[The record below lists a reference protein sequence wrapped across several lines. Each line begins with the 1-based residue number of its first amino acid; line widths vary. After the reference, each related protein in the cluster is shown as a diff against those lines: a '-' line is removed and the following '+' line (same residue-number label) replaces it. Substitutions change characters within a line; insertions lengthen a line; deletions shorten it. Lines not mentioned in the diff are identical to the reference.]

1 MDNYLIHNLTLTA
14 MRIIGLGVL
23 AFVIWSVFSAWIFN
37 DKLLPVF
44 RKKTPL
50 ATAPDIETRVAD
62 SLAQLKASMPKDLLI
77 YFSFDRSKLKAD
89 PQLGGSIAP
98 FRAWLDK
105 YPGSKLLITG
115 HTDLVGTPEYNMKL
129 GLERAQIVA
138 GYIQNLGINGSRI
151 QVESRGE
158 TQPIAGYITEE
169 NRAKNR
175 RTEITIK
182 MQ

>member
-1 MDNYLIHNLTLTA
+1 
-14 MRIIGLGVL
+14 MRIIISGVL

-44 RKKTPL
+44 REKTPL
-50 ATAPDIETRVAD
+50 VTAPDIENRVAD

-77 YFSFDRSKLKAD
+77 YFDFDRSKLKTD
-89 PQLGGSIAP
+89 PLPGSSIAP
-98 FRAWLDK
+98 FRAWLEK
-105 YPGSKLLITG
+105 YPDSKLLITG
-115 HTDLVGTPEYNMKL
+115 HTDLIGTHEYNMQL
-129 GLERAQIVA
+129 GMERAQIVA
-138 GYIQNLGINGSRI
+138 EHMLALGINRNRI
-151 QVESRGE
+151 LVESKGE
-158 TQPIAGYITEE
+158 TQPIAGHITEE

>member
-1 MDNYLIHNLTLTA
+1 

-44 RKKTPL
+44 GKK
-50 ATAPDIETRVAD
+50 APFVTVPDNETRVAD
-62 SLAQLKASMPKDLLI
+62 SLAQLKASMPKDLMI
-77 YFSFDRSKLKAD
+77 YFDFDRTKLKTD
-89 PQLGGSIAP
+89 PQLGITMAP
-98 FRAWLDK
+98 FKAWLDK
-105 YPGSKLLITG
+105 YPGSKLLVMG
-115 HTDLVGTPEYNMKL
+115 HTDMVGTHEYNMQL
-129 GLERAQIVA
+129 GMERAQIVA
-138 GYIQNLGINGSRI
+138 RHIQTLGINSSRI
-151 QVESRGE
+151 LVESGGE
-158 TQPIAGYITEE
+158 TRPIAGYITEE

>member
-1 MDNYLIHNLTLTA
+1 

-44 RKKTPL
+44 RNRTPL
-50 ATAPDIETRVAD
+50 VTAPDNETRVAD
-62 SLAQLKASMPKDLLI
+62 SLALLKASMPKELLI
-77 YFSFDRSKLKAD
+77 YFDFDRSKMKGDL
-89 PQLGGSIAP
+89 QLGSILAP

-115 HTDLVGTPEYNMKL
+115 HTDMVGTNEYNLQL
-129 GLERAQIVA
+129 GLERAKIVA

-158 TQPIAGYITEE
+158 TRPIAGYITEE

>member
-1 MDNYLIHNLTLTA
+1 

-44 RKKTPL
+44 RNRTPL
-50 ATAPDIETRVAD
+50 VTAPDNETRVAD
-62 SLAQLKASMPKDLLI
+62 SLAQLKASMPKELLI
-77 YFSFDRSKLKAD
+77 YFDFDRSKMKGDL
-89 PQLGGSIAP
+89 QLGSILAP

-115 HTDLVGTPEYNMKL
+115 HTDMVGTNEYNLQL
-129 GLERAQIVA
+129 GLERAKIVA

-151 QVESRGE
+151 LVESRGE
-158 TQPIAGYITEE
+158 IQPLAGYITEE

>member
-1 MDNYLIHNLTLTA
+1 

-44 RKKTPL
+44 REKRPFV
-50 ATAPDIETRVAD
+50 TAPDNETRMAD

-77 YFSFDRSKLKAD
+77 YFDFDRTKLKAD
-89 PQLGGSIAP
+89 PQLGTSIAP
-98 FRAWLDK
+98 FKSWLDK
-105 YPGSKLLITG
+105 YPGSKLVITG
-115 HTDLVGTPEYNMKL
+115 HTDLVGTPEYNMQL
-129 GLERAQIVA
+129 GLERARIIA
-138 GYIQNLGINGSRI
+138 GYLQTLGINGSRI
-151 QVESRGE
+151 LVESGGE
-158 TQPIAGYITEE
+158 TRPIAGYITEE

>member
-1 MDNYLIHNLTLTA
+1 

-50 ATAPDIETRVAD
+50 VTAPGNETRVAD
-62 SLAQLKASMPKDLLI
+62 SLAQLKASMPKELMI
-77 YFSFDRSKLKAD
+77 YFDFNKSKLKTD
-89 PQLGGSIAP
+89 PQLGGIIAP
-98 FRAWLDK
+98 FKAWLDK
-105 YPGSKLLITG
+105 YPGSRLLITG
-115 HTDLVGTPEYNMKL
+115 HTDLVGTNEYNMQL

-138 GYIQNLGINGSRI
+138 GYIQTLGINGSRI

>member
-1 MDNYLIHNLTLTA
+1 

-44 RKKTPL
+44 RKNTPM

-77 YFSFDRSKLKAD
+77 YFDFDRSKLKGD
-89 PQLGGSIAP
+89 SQLGNVLAP
-98 FRAWLDK
+98 FRTWLDK

-115 HTDLVGTPEYNMKL
+115 HTDLVGTHEYNMQL
-129 GLERAQIVA
+129 GMERARIVA
-138 GYIQNLGINGSRI
+138 RQIQTLGINSNRI
-151 QVESRGE
+151 LVESGGE

>member
-1 MDNYLIHNLTLTA
+1 

-23 AFVIWSVFSAWIFN
+23 AFVIWSVFSSWVFN

-50 ATAPDIETRVAD
+50 MTAPDNETRMAD

-77 YFSFDRSKLKAD
+77 YFDFDRSKLKAD
-89 PQLGGSIAP
+89 PQLGSVIAP
-98 FRAWLDK
+98 FRSWLEK

-115 HTDLVGTPEYNMKL
+115 HTDLVGTHEYNMQL
-129 GLERAQIVA
+129 GMERAQIVA
-138 GYIQNLGINGSRI
+138 RHLQTLGINSSRLL
-151 QVESRGE
+151 VESGGE
-158 TQPIAGYITEE
+158 IRPIAGYITEE

>member
-1 MDNYLIHNLTLTA
+1 

-44 RKKTPL
+44 RKKAPL
-50 ATAPDIETRVAD
+50 VTAPGNETRVAD
-62 SLAQLKASMPKDLLI
+62 SLAQLKASMPNVLEV
-77 YFSFDRSKLKAD
+77 YFDFDKAKFGAD
-89 PQLGGSIAP
+89 PQLQSKITP
-98 FRAWLDK
+98 FKAWLEK
-105 YPGSKLLITG
+105 YPGSKLLVTG
-115 HTDLVGTPEYNMKL
+115 HTDLVGTHEYNMQL
-129 GLERAQIVA
+129 GLERARIVA
-138 GYIQNLGINGSRI
+138 GYIQTLGINDSRI
-151 QVESRGE
+151 LVESRGE
-158 TQPIAGYITEE
+158 TNPIAGYITEE